1 MALMIYL
8 DQAIIFLV
16 LHCHEDSMAQDV
28 HQGVTMSCGT
38 WVLFLGWSSAERNSA
53 ICGGRLELCH
63 LCYDAQPISEILT
76 S

>member
-38 WVLFLGWSSAERNSA
+38 WVLFLADHPLSEILQSVEGDWNSA
-53 ICGGRLELCH
+53 ICAMMHSRYLKF
-63 LCYDAQPISEILT
+63 
-76 S
+76 